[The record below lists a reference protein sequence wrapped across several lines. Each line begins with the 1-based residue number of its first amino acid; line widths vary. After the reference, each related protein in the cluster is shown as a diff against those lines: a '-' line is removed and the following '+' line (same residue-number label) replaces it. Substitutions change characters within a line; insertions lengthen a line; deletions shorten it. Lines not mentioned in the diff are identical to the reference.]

1 VTHLKQKET
10 EDHEVAGI
18 RSLTW
23 KTTMNCCKYG
33 SESETQ
39 NAYRSQLSKRRNLFV
54 PSQIRFT
61 SSSFRIHK
69 RARKRERERE
79 RGVIY
84 QREGMTRANGMRLQR
99 QVWPCF
105 ARWLSQ
111 LRMEQTEFRLLL
123 WTWLILCVFSFSTS
137 SFSDSDSVQVDWLLK
152 IRCFQS
158 KLGSLLFGQ
167 LDPAISVTN
176 KLVFFLA
183 NLLFISSFVC

>member
-79 RGVIY
+79 RSNLSAWGDDKGEWDEIA
-84 QREGMTRANGMRLQR
+84 EAGMTL
-99 QVWPCF
+99 
-105 ARWLSQ
+105 
-111 LRMEQTEFRLLL
+111 FRSL
-123 WTWLILCVFSFSTS
+123 TFSIAHGTNRVPFVIVNVI
-137 SFSDSDSVQVDWLLK
+137 DSVCIFLLYFLFLWFWFSPSWL
-152 IRCFQS
+152 
-158 KLGSLLFGQ
+158 
-167 LDPAISVTN
+167 VT
-176 KLVFFLA
+176 
-183 NLLFISSFVC
+183 